1 MSGQRAPV
9 YADRRRNS
17 VGAMV
22 MIALVTVYRWTA
34 AARTPRCRFAPSCST
49 YALEALRLH
58 GAVRGGW
65 LAMRRI
71 GRCHPWNDGGFDPVP
86 PR

>member
-1 MSGQRAPV
+1 MSDQRSFAQ
-9 YADRRRNS
+9 ADRRRGS

-22 MIALVTVYRWTA
+22 MIAVVTAYRWTA
-34 AARTPRCRFAPSCST
+34 SMRTPRCRFAPSCST
-49 YALEALRLH
+49 YALEALHRH
-58 GAVRGGW
+58 GAVRGCW
-65 LAMRRI
+65 LAIRRI